1 MATSTISPASP
12 NTAAG
17 RPATAHVVVIAA
29 SAGGID
35 ALRTVLGGLPDGF
48 PAPVVIVL
56 HRTPGRESLFA
67 SIFKR
72 DSALPVKDAVEGEI
86 IAPGMIYLAP
96 ADHHLTLD
104 RDGRMV
110 FSEKLKISY
119 GRAAADPLFESAAE
133 AYGSRAVGVVLSGGG
148 RSGATGA
155 KAIHDVG
162 GKVLAQDQATS
173 RHFSMPKAA
182 IDAGAVTTILPITQI
197 AEQLK
202 QLIKPSEESE
212 NGLAADPEE

>member
-12 NTAAG
+12 DSATG
-17 RPATAHVVVIAA
+17 RKATAHVVVIAA

-35 ALRTVLGGLPDGF
+35 ALRTVLGGLPADF

-72 DSALPVKDAVEGEI
+72 DSALPVKDAVEGES
-86 IAPGMIYLAP
+86 IAPGTVYLAP

-104 RDGRMV
+104 REGRMV
-110 FSEKLKISY
+110 FSERLKISY

-133 AYGSRAVGVVLSGGG
+133 AYGPRAVGVVLSGGG

-162 GKVLAQDQATS
+162 GTVIAQDQATS
-173 RHFSMPKAA
+173 RHFSMPRAA
-182 IDAGAVTTILPITQI
+182 IDAGAVTNVLPIDRI
-197 AEQLK
+197 AEQLT
-202 QLIKPSEESE
+202 QLMKPSESVPPA
-212 NGLAADPEE
+212 NPEE